1 MKNPNIFQHSDFM
14 TICFH
19 MGEIKY
25 RSWDD
30 FQFGE
35 IKPKLKSIE
44 TLDRFDFPLHYGDE
58 RRDKKKSKK

>member
-1 MKNPNIFQHSDFM
+1 M
-14 TICFH
+14 FH

-58 RRDKKKSKK
+58 QRDKKKSKK